1 MAVSSTTDTSSFNVI
16 NVSGLELPHFVQE
29 DGNDHVVAQHDSA
42 RYCMCC
48 MRSKED
54 EVVLRLRLGS

>member
-1 MAVSSTTDTSSFNVI
+1 MI